1 MSDSRADDA
10 FRNLLEQSLITW
22 RVLARLRNEPD
33 GVITIQGLGRQIRIA
48 RAAPGLPFRWM
59 VTTDGRQRPALSI
72 ITVLRQVRGA
82 LDPSFTPV
90 RVRVPPPVD
99 QT

>member
-1 MSDSRADDA
+1 MSASRNNDP
-10 FRNLLEQSLITW
+10 FLQLLEHSLMTW
-22 RVLARLRNEPD
+22 RVLARIRKEPD
-33 GVITIQGLGRQIRIA
+33 GTIAIDGLGRQIRIG

-82 LDPSFTPV
+82 LDPSFIPV
-90 RVRVPPPVD
+90 RVRVPPPPFS
-99 QT
+99 